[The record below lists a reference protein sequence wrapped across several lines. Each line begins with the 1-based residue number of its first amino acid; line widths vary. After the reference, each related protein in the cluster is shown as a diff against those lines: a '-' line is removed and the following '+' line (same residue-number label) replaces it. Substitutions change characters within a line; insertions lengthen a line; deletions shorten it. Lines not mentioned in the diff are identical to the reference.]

1 MAVFRNPVLAQVAL
15 ASRRFATAVV
25 IIGFMMSLHGCYYV
39 QAARG
44 QLAVMRSREPIA
56 DVIRSDETPL
66 ELSERLRVVEQ
77 AREFSIEVLGLPD
90 NDSYRSYAD
99 LERDYVIWNVIA
111 APEFSLQPKRWCYPI
126 VGCVSYR
133 GYFSE
138 QAAQRK
144 AAKLRADGY
153 DVAFGG
159 VVAYSTL
166 GRFNDPILNTMMHW
180 DDVDL
185 VAVMFHELAHQVLYV
200 KHDAGFNESFATAV
214 EQTGIER
221 WLAMTGNVAELG
233 EYYDRIDR
241 RRRLMQLVDAARED
255 LRTVYS
261 NAIGQNEKRRLKA
274 DRISRLEEAIRAEF
288 TQAGQSAPT
297 WLDAG
302 LNNARIVSLVLYNG
316 HVPAFR
322 ALLRRCENDLQCF
335 YTAAKTLSN
344 LDKET
349 REARLAAL

>member
-1 MAVFRNPVLAQVAL
+1 M
-15 ASRRFATAVV
+15 
-25 IIGFMMSLHGCYYV
+25 ISLHGCYYV

-44 QLAVMRSREPIA
+44 QFEVMRSRESIA
-56 DVIRSDETPL
+56 DVIRSDETPV
-66 ELSERLRVVEQ
+66 ELGDRLRVVEQ
-77 AREFSIEVLGLPD
+77 ARVFSIDVLGLPD

-111 APEFSLQPKRWCYPI
+111 VPEFSLQPKRWCYPI

-138 QAAQRK
+138 QAAKRK
-144 AAKLRADGY
+144 AARLRANGY

-159 VVAYSTL
+159 VAAYSTL

-185 VAVMFHELAHQVLYV
+185 VAVMFHELAHQLIYI
-200 KHDAGFNESFATAV
+200 KDDSAFNESFATAV

-221 WLAMTGNVAELG
+221 WLALTGNVGELD

-241 RRRLMQLVDAARED
+241 RQRLMQLVDAARED
-255 LRTVYS
+255 LRTYYS

-274 DRISRLEEAIRAEF
+274 DRITRLEEDIRAEF
-288 TQAGQSAPT
+288 TQAGQSSPT
-297 WLDAG
+297 WLEAG
-302 LNNARIVSLVLYNG
+302 LNNARIASLVLYNG

-322 ALLRRCENDLQCF
+322 ALLRQCKDDLRCF
-335 YTAAKTLSN
+335 YAEAKTLSN

-349 REARLAAL
+349 REAGLAALKRPG